1 MRYLV
6 TGAAGFIGSKIS
18 RDLALAGHDV
28 VGLDNFNDYYDIELK
43 RKRVN
48 SLLDPLGVRV
58 NQADLCD
65 SVMIDNFIK
74 HMKPNGV
81 FHLAAQAGVRI
92 PLENVEK
99 YVNSN
104 LIGFTNVLKASLVH
118 SVPNFL
124 YASSSSVYGDSAN
137 YPYREDDLGISQKS
151 FYGVTKRTNE
161 LAAQALVPNSRTR
174 ARGLRFFTVY
184 GPWGRPDMA
193 YFRLINSA
201 ITGSRFEL
209 FGDGTIERDFTY
221 IDDVS
226 DSAIKLME
234 ELEGNSVGHNDVV
247 NIGGGSPV
255 SMLKLIEEIETR
267 LQRSINLDKRMNF
280 DGDVLK
286 TIASDLY
293 LRKLIKIENF
303 TDIKMGISQTVDWA
317 TSPEIVESLP
327 KWVLSSK

>member
-28 VGLDNFNDYYDIELK
+28 VGLDNFNDYYDVELK
-43 RKRVN
+43 KIRVK
-48 SLLDPLGVRV
+48 SLLNPLDVKV
-58 NQADLCD
+58 NQVDLCHPAT
-65 SVMIDNFIK
+65 IDNLIK

-104 LIGFTNVLKASLVH
+104 LVGFTNVLKASLVH
-118 SVPNFL
+118 HVPNFL

-137 YPYREDDLGISQKS
+137 YPYREDDLMISQKS

-161 LAAQALVPNSRTR
+161 LAAQALIPNSRMR

-209 FGDGTIERDFTY
+209 FGDGSIERDFTY

-226 DSAIKLME
+226 DSAIRLME
-234 ELEGNSVGHNDVV
+234 ELDGNSVGHNDVV

-267 LQRSINLDKRMNF
+267 LQCSINLDKRMNF
-280 DGDVLK
+280 EGDVLK
-286 TIASDLY
+286 TIASDVY
-293 LRKLIKIENF
+293 LRKLIKIDNF

-317 TSPEIVESLP
+317 TTAEIVDFLP